1 MDAGGVILYTFSAQ
15 HLLENRL
22 SPVFM
27 VSLWHL
33 WVLSAKDSNTGFS
46 SLESLDLCLICV
58 RGSCDFERGQ
68 ARKGQTILQPLI
80 LKPNLQDNN

>member
-1 MDAGGVILYTFSAQ
+1 MGAGGVILYTFSAQ
-15 HLLENRL
+15 RLLENRL

-68 ARKGQTILQPLI
+68 EGRDRPSFGP
-80 LKPNLQDNN
+80 